1 MRSLLR
7 LFLLLLP
14 ATASAGAPQALP
26 SPGAYCEAAIYA
38 AERTVSLPPRVLSA
52 IAEVESGRPDAATGA
67 LHPWPW
73 TIDADGQG
81 QFFATKAQAIAAVRT
96 LQAQGMRSID
106 VGCMQVNLMHHPNA
120 FASLDE
126 AFDPWR
132 NALYAARFLNTL
144 YGASGSWLVAIAAYH
159 SETPS
164 IGADYR
170 QRVMARLQFPDA
182 QGLAGWAPARAAYRD
197 FAPSNQVYGAF
208 RPTGSVYGVLPGPL
222 SRLEQL
228 SRR

>member
-14 ATASAGAPQALP
+14 ATASAGAPPALP
-26 SPGAYCEAAIYA
+26 SPGAIAMRRFYA

-73 TIDADGQG
+73 TIDAEGRG
-81 QFFATKAQAIAAVRT
+81 QFFATKATGDCRGAGIAGAGHAIDRRGLHAGEPDASPERFCLAGRSVRSVEQRALRRT
-96 LQAQGMRSID
+96 LSEHAVHGERQLAAGNCRVSFRD
-106 VGCMQVNLMHHPNA
+106 TRH
-120 FASLDE
+120 
-126 AFDPWR
+126 WR
-132 NALYAARFLNTL
+132 GLSPARDGTVA
-144 YGASGSWLVAIAAYH
+144 ASG
-159 SETPS
+159 
-164 IGADYR
+164 R
-170 QRVMARLQFPDA
+170 R
-182 QGLAGWAPARAAYRD
+182 GLAGWAPARAAYRD
-197 FAPSNQVYGAF
+197 FAPKNHVYGAF